1 MRVVLDTNVFVSA
14 LLAQSS
20 LPGQLVGHWRRG
32 EFILLTAALQLD
44 ELREVT
50 RYPKISAR
58 IKAATAG
65 RLMNDL
71 RKIAVLVDPLPTVD
85 MSPDPFDNYLLGI
98 ASGGE
103 ANYLVTGDK
112 PGLLRLG
119 QHEET
124 KVVSVRDFMHL
135 TYLLS

>member
-50 RYPKISAR
+50 RYPKISER
-58 IKAATAG
+58 IKATTAG

-71 RKIAVLVDPLPTVD
+71 RKVAVLVDPLLTVD
-85 MSPDPFDNYLLGI
+85 VSRDPFDNYLLGI
-98 ASGGE
+98 ALGGE
-103 ANYLVTGDK
+103 ADYLVSGDK

-119 QHEET
+119 RYEAT
-124 KVVSVRDFMHL
+124 KVVSVRDFMKL
-135 TYLLS
+135 AQLLN